1 MNNYFIDV
9 IYMAKQITKPKPWT
23 KVHIKNYKWL
33 FNYIKK
39 TDPTADENKFIEKD
53 RRGLMTMIE
62 NNTDWKDGSKES
74 LLFMIARYLHNRGDN
89 RYSKLYSAKGHEYT
103 LKIRGKED
111 DNKLDGREVENFRTH
126 DFFENIINNI
136 NPDDIKTIEQH
147 YKFLLLNMLVY
158 QPPLRTSFYTT
169 AKFIRLK
176 KDNDHSNNYIWINKR
191 GSLKVSYIVNQ
202 DKATNYKLYNM
213 NKNLSTIPI
222 DDHKLATVISDSF
235 DKYPRTYLFELK
247 TKPITSTT
255 LLKYLKTITNVDGI
269 NIDMMRSSYI
279 TWFYDRSKTMGQ
291 KTKLAHAMRHS
302 VDTAQRNYLK
312 VFDVDINDIKQNN
325 ESLLGRIQELES
337 QINEYKTKLNAYAS
351 IDEAP
356 INDKL
361 FKKRRAG
368 IIYRLNKG
376 ANPRETSLNKYNI
389 KLNNNVYS

>member
-1 MNNYFIDV
+1 
-9 IYMAKQITKPKPWT
+9 MAKQKTKPKPWT

-33 FNYIKK
+33 YNFIKK
-39 TDPTADENKFIEKD
+39 TDPTADENNFIEKD

-74 LLFMIARYLHNRGDN
+74 LLFMIARYLHNHGDN
-89 RYSKLYSAKGHEYT
+89 RYSKLYSSKGHEYT

-111 DNKLDGREVENFRTH
+111 DNKLDDREVENFRTH

-176 KDNDHSNNYIWINKR
+176 KDNDHSNNYVWINKR

-213 NKNLSTIPI
+213 NKNLSMIPV
-222 DDHKLATVISDSF
+222 DDHKLAKLISDSF
-235 DKYPRTYLFELK
+235 DKYPRTYLFELN

-255 LLKYLKTITNVDGI
+255 LLKWLKNITGVDGI
-269 NIDMMRSSYI
+269 NVDMMISSYI

-291 KTKLAHAMRHS
+291 KTKLANAMRHS

-312 VFDVDINDIKQNN
+312 VFDIDINDIKSNN
-325 ESLLGRIQELES
+325 ESLLGRIQQLES
-337 QINEYKTKLNAYAS
+337 QINEYETKLNAYAS

-361 FKKRRAG
+361 FKKRRAD

-376 ANPRETSLNKYNI
+376 AKPRETTLNKYDI
-389 KLNNNVYS
+389 KFDNNLYS